1 MFWWRQQIA
10 DDLEVAF
17 TDAEAGNLALHVG
30 DNPTAVRGRRA
41 QLAAV
46 MGVDAATL
54 LFMNQVHSA
63 RVARA
68 DQLVPVGPSA
78 PGSAADGNTMDA
90 MVSPSGLHPMAVMVA
105 DCLPVVLAGFA
116 PGTGAVAAT
125 AVVHAGRQGLA
136 AGIIAAAV
144 RELEAIPGG
153 PERADG
159 PLLVR
164 AWIGPSVCGRCY
176 EVPEKMA
183 AEVAR
188 AVPGTASRTR
198 QGTAG
203 LDLAAGAEM
212 QLAGMGVPTERIAG
226 CTLEEG
232 RLFSHRRNQRAGR
245 FAGLVWRGQAE

>member
-30 DNPTAVRGRRA
+30 DNPAAVRRRRA

-46 MGVDAATL
+46 MGVDAATV

-78 PGSAADGNTMDA
+78 PSAAADGNTMDA

-116 PGTGAVAAT
+116 PDTGAVAAT

-136 AGIIAAAV
+136 AGIIPATV

-183 AEVAR
+183 AEVAG

-212 QLAGMGVPTERIAG
+212 QLAGRGVQTERIAG